1 MKSTL
6 LTLAALAATAH
17 AESVCQVLKSSEFF
31 PSFCQCQDGANDA
44 STVSCEVPI
53 IYYGATLDTI
63 GASFTIAPCADPM
76 SLTLDITAQGSVPLP
91 CPPYPPF
98 LYPCF
103 SFCIIFLFVPFPL
116 FLSSTQ
122 LLNLIVI
129 RRVHLLYF
137 CKLSL
142 LLR

>member
-1 MKSTL
+1 MMKSTL

-76 SLTLDITAQGSVPLP
+76 SLTLDINAQGSVPHP
-91 CPPYPPF
+91 CPPYPIF
-98 LYPCF
+98 MHSRF
-103 SFCIIFLFVPFPL
+103 SFCIFSLCTTSPF
-116 FLSSTQ
+116 F
-122 LLNLIVI
+122 IV
-129 RRVHLLYF
+129 HPANY
-137 CKLSL
+137 
-142 LLR
+142 